1 MSLVADVNKIIAA
14 VNQSRTYVSYVE
26 LFPKERFAARFL
38 TMPSLWAC
46 LLLVLMPCMWSFFWN
61 KFFLHDF
68 WPCLCLLAC
77 CCCWSCPSYVELF
90 LKQSFS
96 AWILTM
102 SLCSSLL
109 LIIPHMSFFFHI
121 YCDFVSCFFLSNCNT
136 VYWASLNWF
145 NWCCIL
151 LCKLLGL
158 SSSRRIS
165 IHVLHLDCNLPWGF
179 GRVLFIWRW

>member
-1 MSLVADVNKIIAA
+1 
-14 VNQSRTYVSYVE
+14 
-26 LFPKERFAARFL
+26 
-38 TMPSLWAC
+38 
-46 LLLVLMPCMWSFFWN
+46 
-61 KFFLHDF
+61 
-68 WPCLCLLAC
+68 
-77 CCCWSCPSYVELF
+77 
-90 LKQSFS
+90 
-96 AWILTM
+96 M

>member
-1 MSLVADVNKIIAA
+1 MDDKSGSRCEQDHCCCKPVKDLCIIFE
-14 VNQSRTYVSYVE
+14 V
-26 LFPKERFAARFL
+26 FPKERFAAWIL
-38 TMPSLWAC
+38 TMSSLWAC

-61 KFFLHDF
+61 KFFLHDYR
-68 WPCLCLLAC
+68 PRLCLLVC

-90 LKQSFS
+90 LKQFFS

-102 SLCSSLL
+102 SFCSSLL
-109 LIIPHMSFFFHI
+109 LIIPHMSSSFSYILRF
-121 YCDFVSCFFLSNCNT
+121 CLMLFVSNCNT

-151 LCKLLGL
+151 FYKLLGL

-165 IHVLHLDCNLPWGF
+165 LHVLHLDCNLPWGF
-179 GRVLFIWRW
+179 GRVLFI